1 MVDDAARAVT
11 AAELSI
17 RRAWI
22 TGVFH
27 GLASA
32 AILLVTGRNI
42 VLAAQYP
49 LVSAAAII
57 TLALFVRQRSRTAAF
72 LLFVAVLTPATLKLF
87 LGTVHVDVAAFVL
100 AAVYGHGFLGT
111 VRYRRRQAQALAAV
125 LVVVVCSVLPANTYA
140 QESVA
145 AVQFAAGAQASPS
158 GSRPTGSRRTTA
170 PCSRSTTA
178 MTSALAAAT

>member
-1 MVDDAARAVT
+1 MTADAAGRARA

-32 AILLVTGRNI
+32 TILLATGHNI
-42 VLAAQYP
+42 VLAARYP
-49 LVSAAAII
+49 LVSAVVII
-57 TLALFVRQRSRTAAF
+57 ALALFVRQRSRTAAF
-72 LLFVAVLTPATLKLF
+72 LLFAAVVTPATLKLF

-111 VRYRRRQAQALAAV
+111 VRYRRWRSS
-125 LVVVVCSVLPANTYA
+125 LVPARP
-140 QESVA
+140 
-145 AVQFAAGAQASPS
+145 ASP
-158 GSRPTGSRRTTA
+158 A
-170 PCSRSTTA
+170 
-178 MTSALAAAT
+178 